1 MLQEPTNRSVVV
13 GRRLDLRPIVTAS
26 GRALLFVLLLPWL
39 ILAGC
44 ATQPESEVGAVKR
57 DASGESRDQSMQGR
71 SAPTQSG
78 DNDKQEPDEAGVG
91 SIYLGTDSSIGEL
104 PFREPILAYGEA
116 VSLNF
121 EEAPLAE
128 VVHSVLGDTLGFDYV
143 VEHPIQG
150 QVTLRTRSPVPREE
164 LVPILESLLLNNG
177 VVMVRGPGDR
187 FFLSSAGAGNTMVP
201 RFESARGTGTGY
213 SNVVV
218 PLQYVGAREMADIL
232 APVAPE
238 TAFLRVDQKRNLLV
252 LGGTQVQ
259 IQGWLDI
266 VATFDVDQLAG
277 TSVGIFPITRGQAR
291 EVHEELLHII
301 DTAEGEEAGLSALV
315 RTTPVERLN
324 SILVVSPRSS
334 YIERVGR
341 WIKQL
346 DSIED
351 PAAEATLH
359 VYEVINGD
367 ASQLAM
373 LLAQIYGESASG
385 GGGSSGSQVAPGM
398 RQQSSGGGMG
408 GDMPDTGGSRSRG
421 GATISLS
428 DTVRVVSDD
437 YNNALLVYA
446 SPYEY
451 GKIERI
457 LSKLDVIATQVL
469 IEASI
474 VEVTLTDDLQYGL
487 EWTFQNGI
495 GNDYNGSGILNL
507 GSGALG
513 PLAPGVSYTVTN
525 SAGAIRAVVNALAE
539 ESLVNVIST
548 PSILVL
554 DNHTAAIH
562 VGDQQPIQSRQTI
575 TDGGNTSSS
584 IEYKDTGVKLEV
596 TPTVNDGGLVTLD
609 VRQSVTDVGPIDPA
623 TNQRSFLERNVSSRI
638 AVRNGDSAVLGG
650 LIRDNNTVGKSGIP
664 LLMDIPVLG
673 NLFSS
678 TTDANTRTELLV
690 FITPRVVESTDE
702 LRSLSLE
709 MKQRMRGLTDFEDL
723 PLNLEAPQDEGPE

>member
-1 MLQEPTNRSVVV
+1 MTVPAQVIGPLKSRCSYLVVRVCLAALMLVGIGGCAHQEEMTSTSSSSSEPRNALTETSSSAQK
-13 GRRLDLRPIVTAS
+13 GSEAAS
-26 GRALLFVLLLPWL
+26 GSED
-39 ILAGC
+39 LAGEGER
-44 ATQPESEVGAVKR
+44 ATDSQ
-57 DASGESRDQSMQGR
+57 
-71 SAPTQSG
+71 
-78 DNDKQEPDEAGVG
+78 G
-91 SIYLGTDSSIGEL
+91 SIYLGTDVSIKEL
-104 PFREPILAYGEA
+104 PFRQPVISYGDA

-150 QVTLRTRSPVPREE
+150 EVTLRTRSPVPRDE
-164 LVPILESLLLNNG
+164 LLPILESLLLNNG
-177 VVMVRGPGDR
+177 VVLIRGPGDR
-187 FFLSSAGAGNTMVP
+187 FFVSNAIAGSTMVP
-201 RFESARGTGTGY
+201 RYESARGVGTGY
-213 SNVVV
+213 TNIIV
-218 PLQYVGAREMADIL
+218 PLQYVGANEMSDIL

-238 TAFLRVDQKRNLLV
+238 SAFVRVDQKRNLLI
-252 LGGTQVQ
+252 LAGTQIQ

-266 VATFDVDQLAG
+266 IGTFDIDQLAG
-277 TSVGIFPITRGQAR
+277 TSVGIFPITRGKVS

-301 DTAEGEEAGLSALV
+301 DTAEGEEGGIGALV

-324 SILVVSPRSS
+324 SILVVSPRSV
-334 YIERVGR
+334 YIERVGQ

-373 LLAQIYGESASG
+373 LLAQIYGESAG
-385 GGGSSGSQVAPGM
+385 GGGSGPGSQVAPGM
-398 RQQSSGGGMG
+398 QQQRTGGGGGAMG
-408 GDMPDTGGSRSRG
+408 GDMPSTGSGGSRG
-421 GATISLS
+421 GASITLGE
-428 DTVRVVSDD
+428 TVRVVSDD
-437 YNNALLVYA
+437 YNNSLLVYA

-457 LSKLDVIATQVL
+457 LSKLDVVATQVL

-474 VEVTLTDDLQYGL
+474 IEVTLTDDLQYGL
-487 EWTFQNGI
+487 EWTFQNGL
-495 GNDYNGSGILNL
+495 GSSYDGSGLLNL
-507 GSGALG
+507 SGGDIG
-513 PLAPGVSYTVTN
+513 PLSPGFSYQITN
-525 SAGAIRAVVNALAE
+525 KAASVKAVVNALAE
-539 ESLVNVIST
+539 KSLVNVIST

-575 TDGGNTSSS
+575 TDGGNVQSS

-609 VRQSVTDVGPIDPA
+609 VRQSVTDVGPVDTA
-623 TNQRSFLERNVSSRI
+623 TQQRSFLERTVSSRI

-650 LIRDNNTVGKSGIP
+650 LIRDNSTVGKSGIP
-664 LLMDIPVLG
+664 LLMDIPVVG
-673 NLFSS
+673 NLFST
-678 TTDANTRTELLV
+678 TTDATARTELLV

-702 LRSLSLE
+702 LRSLSIE
-709 MKQRMRGLTDFEDL
+709 MKERMRGLTDFEDI
-723 PLNLEAPQDEGPE
+723 PLNLEQ